1 MQSHELRAPLV
12 RLMGLIN
19 LLNDHESIC
28 KEEMKY
34 INTEIIN
41 SANEMDI
48 MTKNIAKIINDTQ
61 LKEKEND
68 LQIIAN
74 R

>member
-41 SANEMDI
+41 SANEMDL
-48 MTKNIAKIINDTQ
+48 MTKILPKLLTTPS
-61 LKEKEND
+61 
-68 LQIIAN
+68 
-74 R
+74 

>member
-1 MQSHELRAPLV
+1 
-12 RLMGLIN
+12 MGLIN
-19 LLNDHESIC
+19 LLNDQESVC
-28 KEEMKY
+28 NEERHY

-48 MTKNIAKIINDTQ
+48 MTKNIAQVINATQ
-61 LKEKEND
+61 IKEKNNG
-68 LQIIAN
+68 LQIIAS